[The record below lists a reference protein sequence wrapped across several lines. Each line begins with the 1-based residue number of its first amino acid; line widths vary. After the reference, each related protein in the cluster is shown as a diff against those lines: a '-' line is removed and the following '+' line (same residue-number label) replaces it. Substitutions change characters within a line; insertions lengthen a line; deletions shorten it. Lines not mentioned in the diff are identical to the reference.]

1 MKYDVC
7 CGKKSPFTKSLF
19 LFLIAGFVWIVALQ
33 PEESAALAQQP
44 ACPKGDVADFPAP
57 PLSQNQKSVPSLWLA
72 QKQFGGQLLDRWFV
86 DFNSSN
92 SWVILVVN
100 RQLWSGLDYVGRYQ
114 FVNRFG
120 VAAAEYGYN
129 VRVCNRQGV
138 GLAVYSCNGDRLSCR
153 IDLESVSNPGIQRRP
168 KLF

>member
-1 MKYDVC
+1 MYYIQSIKNIC
-7 CGKKSPFTKSLF
+7 LF
-19 LFLIAGFVWIVALQ
+19 PIAFYACFSVLFPQ
-33 PEESAALAQQP
+33 ESAALARQP
-44 ACPKGDVADFPAP
+44 VCPKGDIADFPAP

-72 QKQFGGQLLDRWFV
+72 QKQFGGQLLDRWFI
-86 DFNSSN
+86 DSSN

-120 VAAAEYGYN
+120 VAAGEYGYN

-138 GLAVYSCNGDRLSCR
+138 GLAVYSCNRDRLSCR
-153 IDLESVSNPGIQRRP
+153 IDLESVSNPGIHRRP

>member
-7 CGKKSPFTKSLF
+7 CSKKSPFTKSLF
-19 LFLIAGFVWIVALQ
+19 VFLIAGFSWIVALQ
-33 PEESAALAQQP
+33 LEESAVMAQQP
-44 ACPKGDVADFPAP
+44 VCPKGDVADFPAP

-86 DFNSSN
+86 DSNSTN
-92 SWVILVVN
+92 SWVVLVVN
-100 RQLWSGLDYVGRYQ
+100 RQLWSGLDYVARYQ

-120 VAAAEYGYN
+120 VAASEYGYN

-138 GLAVYSCNGDRLSCR
+138 GLGVYSCNRDRLSCR

-168 KLF
+168 KL

>member
-1 MKYDVC
+1 MYYIKSIKNICCFPIAFSVC
-7 CGKKSPFTKSLF
+7 LSVLF
-19 LFLIAGFVWIVALQ
+19 PQ
-33 PEESAALAQQP
+33 ESAALAQQP
-44 ACPKGDVADFPAP
+44 ACPTGDVANFPAP
-57 PLSQNQKSVPSLWLA
+57 PLSQNQKSIPSLWLA

-86 DFNSSN
+86 DSNSSN

-120 VAAAEYGYN
+120 VAAGEYGYN
-129 VRVCNRQGV
+129 VRVCNPQGV
-138 GLAVYSCNGDRLSCR
+138 GLAAYSCNGDRLSCR
-153 IDLESVSNPGIQRRP
+153 IDLESVSNPGIQRRQ

>member
-19 LFLIAGFVWIVALQ
+19 LFLIAGFTGIIALQ
-33 PEESAALAQQP
+33 PEESAVMGQQP
-44 ACPKGDVADFPAP
+44 VCPKGDVADFPAP

-72 QKQFGGQLLDRWFV
+72 QKQFGGQLLDRWFI
-86 DFNSSN
+86 DSNSTN
-92 SWVILVVN
+92 SWVVLVVN
-100 RQLWSGLDYVGRYQ
+100 RQLWSGLDYVARYQ

-120 VAAAEYGYN
+120 VAASEYGYN
-129 VRVCNRQGV
+129 VRVCNRQGA
-138 GLAVYSCNGDRLSCR
+138 GLAVYSCNRDRLSCR

>member
-1 MKYDVC
+1 MKYDIC
-7 CGKKSPFTKSLF
+7 CHKKSTFTKSLC
-19 LFLIAGFVWIVALQ
+19 LFLIAGFTWIIVLQ
-33 PEESAALAQQP
+33 SQESSALARQP
-44 ACPKGDVADFPAP
+44 VCPKGDVADFPAP

-72 QKQFGGQLLDRWFV
+72 QKQFGGQLLDRWFI
-86 DFNSSN
+86 DSNSSN

-120 VAAAEYGYN
+120 VAAGEYGYN

-138 GLAVYSCNGDRLSCR
+138 GLAVYSCNRDRLSCR
-153 IDLESVSNPGIQRRP
+153 INLESVSTPGIQRRP

>member
-1 MKYDVC
+1 MYYIQSIKNIW
-7 CGKKSPFTKSLF
+7 LF
-19 LFLIAGFVWIVALQ
+19 PIAFSICLSVLFPQ
-33 PEESAALAQQP
+33 ESAALAQQP
-44 ACPKGDVADFPAP
+44 ACPTGDVANFPAP

-120 VAAAEYGYN
+120 VAAGEYGYN
-129 VRVCNRQGV
+129 VQVCNRQGV
-138 GLAVYSCNGDRLSCR
+138 GLAVYSCNGDRRFCR
-153 IDLESVSNPGIQRRP
+153 IDLESLSNPRLRG
-168 KLF
+168 KMKGF

>member
-1 MKYDVC
+1 MYYIQSI
-7 CGKKSPFTKSLF
+7 KKICLF
-19 LFLIAGFVWIVALQ
+19 PIAFYACLSVLFPQ
-33 PEESAALAQQP
+33 ESAALARQP
-44 ACPKGDVADFPAP
+44 VCPKGDVADFPAP

-86 DFNSSN
+86 DSNSSN

-120 VAAAEYGYN
+120 VAAGEYGYN

-153 IDLESVSNPGIQRRP
+153 IDLESVSNPRIQRRP

>member
-1 MKYDVC
+1 MYYIQSI
-7 CGKKSPFTKSLF
+7 KKICLF
-19 LFLIAGFVWIVALQ
+19 PIAFYACVSVLFPQ
-33 PEESAALAQQP
+33 ESAALAQQP
-44 ACPKGDVADFPAP
+44 VCPKGDVADFPAP

-86 DFNSSN
+86 DSNSSN

-120 VAAAEYGYN
+120 VAAGEYGYN
-129 VRVCNRQGV
+129 VRVCNRQGA
-138 GLAVYSCNGDRLSCR
+138 GLAVYSCNRDRLTCK
-153 IDLESVSNPGIQRRP
+153 IDLESVSNPRIQRRP

>member
-1 MKYDVC
+1 MYYIQSI
-7 CGKKSPFTKSLF
+7 KKICLF
-19 LFLIAGFVWIVALQ
+19 PIALYACLSVLFPQ
-33 PEESAALAQQP
+33 ESSALARQP
-44 ACPKGDVADFPAP
+44 VCPKGDVADFPAP

-86 DFNSSN
+86 DSNSSN

-100 RQLWSGLDYVGRYQ
+100 RQLWSGLDYLERYQ

-120 VAAAEYGYN
+120 VAAGEYGYN

-138 GLAVYSCNGDRLSCR
+138 GLAAYSCNRDRLSCR
-153 IDLESVSNPGIQRRP
+153 IDLESVSNPRIQRRP